1 MQIES
6 HTIEQ
11 LTDEHK
17 SILSKYRKDRAFD
30 VVEYVRLKTE
40 LLNNYLKRGKLTS
53 VVVAMSGGIDSAVVL
68 ALCKKA
74 SETSG
79 IRVVGVSLPSK
90 NNVGVVNQTEGEDRS
105 FNLAEKLG
113 VEFFSI
119 DVNNAVRA
127 IDGAVFA
134 NLALRRVGEEYV
146 KAFGHLKISDWAFGQ
161 LTPYTRTP
169 FLYYITTILKEQGF
183 PAVLV
188 GTTNRDEGAYLG
200 YVGKAS
206 DGMVDIQL
214 ISDLHK
220 SEVRK
225 VAEYL
230 GVTQEILDITP
241 TGDMF
246 DGRCDEELFG
256 ATYDFVE
263 LYLQNRVTGKAADNL
278 EEMHRYNAHKYF
290 VGSPAVHLDIYESG
304 VEGGWPLQFESKFWK
319 KLNEFFPEDYDSLKK
334 VWNDKDLYLT
344 QIETSRKLI
353 KYGNNLMRV
362 VGVIKFEMQKFFQEY
377 VFTNISGTNL
387 YYVAE
392 KIKHY

>member
-6 HTIEQ
+6 NGIEPM
-11 LTDEHK
+11 TDEHV
-17 SILSKYRKDRAFD
+17 SLLAEYRKNRGFN
-30 VVEYVRLKTE
+30 VEKYVELKVK
-40 LLNNYLKRGKLTS
+40 LLNTYMNRSGLKA
-53 VVVAMSGGIDSAVVL
+53 VVVATSGGIDSAVVL

-74 SETSG
+74 SESNG
-79 IRVVGVSLPSK
+79 IRVVSVSLPSYH
-90 NNVGVVNQTEGEDRS
+90 NRGVVNQTRATEYAQK
-105 FNLAEKLG
+105 LCEKLN
-113 VEFFSI
+113 VEHMTI
-119 DVNNAVRA
+119 DVNHSVEVISMYVRE
-127 IDGAVFA
+127 G
-134 NLALRRVGEEYV
+134 
-146 KAFGHLKISDWAFGQ
+146 FGMDKTASNWAYGQ

-220 SEVRK
+220 SEVRA
-225 VAEYL
+225 VAKYL
-230 GVTQEILDITP
+230 GVTDEILNVTP

-263 LYLQNRVTGKAADNL
+263 LYLQNRVSCKAADNL
-278 EEMHRYNAHKYF
+278 EKMHRYNSHKYF
-290 VGSPAVHLDIYESG
+290 VGSPAVHLDLYESG

-319 KLNEFFPEDYDSLKK
+319 KLKEFFPDHHDLLLRAWNMKKEYKMVLGTDSKI
-334 VWNDKDLYLT
+334 
-344 QIETSRKLI
+344 IENERGI
-353 KYGNNLMRV
+353 IRV
-362 VGVIKFEMQKFFQEY
+362 VGVITVDMWRFFQEY
-377 VFTNISGTNL
+377 ITTKIPGTNML
-387 YYVAE
+387 FVAE
-392 KIKHY
+392 KIKHS

>member
-17 SILSKYRKDRAFD
+17 SILSKYRRERGFD
-30 VVEYVRLKTE
+30 VVEYVEHKTY
-40 LLNNYLKRGKLTS
+40 LLNKYLKHGGLKS

-90 NNVGVVNQTEGEDRS
+90 NNVGVVNQMEGEDRS
-105 FNLAEKLG
+105 KNLAEKLG
-113 VEFFSI
+113 VEYYSMDVNKSVASI
-119 DVNNAVRA
+119 DGEVFSKLAIKKVGDKYVRP
-127 IDGAVFA
+127 
-134 NLALRRVGEEYV
+134 
-146 KAFGHLKISDWAFGQ
+146 FGDLKISTWAYGQ

-169 FLYYITTILKEQGF
+169 FLYYVTTILKDQGF
-183 PAVLV
+183 PSVLV

-230 GVTQEILDITP
+230 GVTKEILDITP

-263 LYLQNRVTGKAADNL
+263 LYLQNRVTGKAAENL
-278 EEMHRYNAHKYF
+278 EKMHKYNSHKYF

-319 KLNEFFPEDYDSLKK
+319 KLNEFFPEDYDPLKK
-334 VWNDKDLYLT
+334 VWNDKDLYLSEL
-344 QIETSRKLI
+344 ETDRKLI
-353 KYGNNLMRV
+353 RYGEGLIRV
-362 VGVIKFEMQKFFQEY
+362 VGVVKLEMQKFFQEY
-377 VFTNISGTNL
+377 VFTNIKGSNL
-387 YYVAE
+387 YFVAE
-392 KIKHY
+392 KIKHS

>member
-1 MQIES
+1 MQIDS
-6 HTIEQ
+6 HRIEKM
-11 LTDEHK
+11 TDEH
-17 SILSKYRKDRAFD
+17 LSLLSEYRKKREFD
-30 VVEYVRLKTE
+30 VVSYVDNKTA
-40 LLNNYLKRGKLTS
+40 LLNRYLNRAGLKA
-53 VVVAMSGGIDSAVVL
+53 VVVATSGGIDSAVVL
-68 ALCKKA
+68 AMCKEA
-74 SETSG
+74 ARTSG
-79 IRVVGVSLPSK
+79 IRVVSVCLPSYT
-90 NNVGVVNQTEGEDRS
+90 NRGVVNQLDATLRGS
-105 FNLAEKLG
+105 GLANQLNVEKI
-113 VEFFSI
+113 VM
-119 DVNNAVRA
+119 DVNDSVESIAKKVHA
-127 IDGAVFA
+127 KMGIEKV
-134 NLALRRVGEEYV
+134 
-146 KAFGHLKISDWAFGQ
+146 SDWAYGQ

-169 FLYYITTILKEQGF
+169 FLYYVTTILKEQGF

-225 VAEYL
+225 VAQYL
-230 GVTQEILDITP
+230 GVTQDILDVTP

-263 LYLQNRVTGKAADNL
+263 LYLQNRVSCKAAENL

-319 KLNEFFPEDYDSLKK
+319 RLNEFFPDDSEFLRNKWEDEYLYKK
-334 VWNDKDLYLT
+334 VLST
-344 QIETSRKLI
+344 RRKLI
-353 KYGNNLMRV
+353 LHKDSLIRV
-362 VGVIKFEMQKFFQEY
+362 VGIITGDMRRFFQEY
-377 VFTNISGTNL
+377 VFTDIPGTKL
-387 YYVAE
+387 FYVAE
-392 KIKHY
+392 KIKHW

>member
-6 HTIEQ
+6 NGIESMS
-11 LTDEHK
+11 TEHV
-17 SILSKYRKDRAFD
+17 SLLSDYRKRRGFD
-30 VVEYVRLKTE
+30 VAKYVELKTK
-40 LLNNYLKRGKLTS
+40 LLNLYMIRAGLKAT
-53 VVVAMSGGIDSAVVL
+53 VVAMSGGIDSAVVM

-74 SETSG
+74 SEKSG
-79 IRVVGVSLPSK
+79 IKVVGVSLPSLK
-90 NNVGVVNQTEGEDRS
+90 NSGVVRQEEGS
-105 FNLAEKLG
+105 NFSKNVCEKFG
-113 VEFFSI
+113 VEFHSLNVNRAVQEI
-119 DVNNAVRA
+119 DAS
-127 IDGAVFA
+127 VFVSFKHPTVS
-134 NLALRRVGEEYV
+134 N
-146 KAFGHLKISDWAFGQ
+146 WAYGQ

-220 SEVRK
+220 SEVRQ

-230 GVTQEILDITP
+230 GVTKEILDVIP

-263 LYLQNRVTGKAADNL
+263 LYLQNRVKCKAADNL
-278 EEMHRYNAHKYF
+278 ETMHRYNSHKYF
-290 VGSPAVHLDIYESG
+290 VGSPAVHLDLYESG

-319 KLNEFFPEDYDSLKK
+319 QVNQFFPEKFEELMSLWSRQEEKTK
-334 VWNDKDLYLT
+334 LT
-344 QIETSRKLI
+344 DQWAGIYR
-353 KYGNNLMRV
+353 M
-362 VGVIKFEMQKFFQEY
+362 VGVLDVTMKRFFPDYKLVHNEQH
-377 VFTNISGTNL
+377 SL
-387 YYVAE
+387 WVAFE
-392 KIKHY
+392 KIKHS